1 MKIKVAASQ
10 FQTIKGNIKDNI
22 NKALNLADQAVAE
35 GVNVLLLQELFQSE
49 YFCSTQNAKF
59 FDYAISSLD
68 NELFSIFS
76 NYCKKNNIN
85 FDVIEPNKRSYIIK
99 SYSDNFIK

>member
-10 FQTIKGNIKDNI
+10 LQTITGNIEDNR

-49 YFCSTQNAKF
+49 YFFSTQNAKF
-59 FDYAISSLD
+59 FYYEI
-68 NELFSIFS
+68 
-76 NYCKKNNIN
+76 
-85 FDVIEPNKRSYIIK
+85 
-99 SYSDNFIK
+99 

>member
-76 NYCKKNNIN
+76 NYCRKIILSFQLVFLKNK
-85 FDVIEPNKRSYIIK
+85 DKIIL
-99 SYSDNFIK
+99 IH

>member
-10 FQTIKGNIKDNI
+10 FQTIKGNIEDNI

-49 YFCSTQNAKF
+49 YFCLLKMLNFLIT
-59 FDYAISSLD
+59 
-68 NELFSIFS
+68 LFQA
-76 NYCKKNNIN
+76 
-85 FDVIEPNKRSYIIK
+85 
-99 SYSDNFIK
+99 